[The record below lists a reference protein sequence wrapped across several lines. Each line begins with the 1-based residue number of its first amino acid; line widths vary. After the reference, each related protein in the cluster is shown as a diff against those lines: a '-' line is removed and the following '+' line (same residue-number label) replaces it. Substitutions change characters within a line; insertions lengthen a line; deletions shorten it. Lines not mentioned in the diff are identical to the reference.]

1 MKLSNKALSE
11 TYYSTDSLRAVVVTQ
26 IPDVG
31 DVANQLEW
39 MTLPVVR
46 PGPSEV
52 AIRLCASSMHID
64 EIYAA
69 QGTALGRFYRP
80 KNISSSNPHILGSSV
95 SGVVV
100 GFGQRVDGFNIG
112 DEVIVIPGETPEKGS
127 WADYRCVNWKSV
139 MLKPDELTHIEAA
152 AITMA
157 ACVAW
162 GAIGFG
168 NVKTGDRC
176 LVVGAS
182 SSIGIMIVQYL
193 HTLGCHV
200 TGVCSKGNRN
210 LVLTRGA
217 DDVIDYGVDN
227 FADLAE
233 LNGEYYDSI
242 FDCIGGRRIENDGFR
257 ALKQSGIFET
267 VVGPMQYIGE
277 RKLSWWEF
285 SKVMGHIL
293 RRMFVTHLHGPRYR
307 FGEKYPRYCI
317 QAALEHAVKHQL
329 RMPVERTI
337 PFDLE
342 SIKTAI
348 ELLVT
353 HRSRGRIVID
363 FDLEPTLVAANNAS
377 NQCQKNT
384 VECQ

>member
-1 MKLSNKALSE
+1 MKPSIQTMSNSYDTTE
-11 TYYSTDSLRAVVVTQ
+11 SMRAVVVTRV
-26 IPDVG
+26 PDVG
-31 DVANQLEW
+31 DVANTLEW
-39 MTLPVVR
+39 VTLPVVR
-46 PGPSEV
+46 PNPGEV

-80 KNISSSNPHILGSSV
+80 RNVSASNPHILGSSV

-100 GFGQRVDGFNIG
+100 GLGRSVDDFNIG

-127 WADYRCVNWKSV
+127 WADYRCVDRNSV
-139 MLKPDELTHIEAA
+139 MLKPDELTHIESA

-168 NVKTGDRC
+168 KAKTGDRC

-182 SSIGIMIVQYL
+182 SSVGIMIVQYL
-193 HTLGCHV
+193 HTLGCPV
-200 TGVCSKGNRN
+200 TGVCSRRN
-210 LVLTRGA
+210 KELVLARGA
-217 DDVIDYGVDN
+217 DEVIDYNVEN

-233 LNGEYYDSI
+233 RNGKYYDCI
-242 FDCIGGRRIENDGFR
+242 FDCIGGQQIEHDGFR
-257 ALKQSGIFET
+257 ALKSTGIFET
-267 VVGPMQYIGE
+267 VVGPMQYVGE

-285 SKVMGHIL
+285 SKVMGHVL
-293 RRMFVTHLHGPRYR
+293 WRMFITHFRGPRYR
-307 FGEKYPRYCI
+307 FGEKFPRYCI
-317 QAALEHAVKHQL
+317 QTALEQAVEHQL

-337 PFDLE
+337 PFELE
-342 SIKTAI
+342 AIKEAVK
-348 ELLVT
+348 LLIT

-363 FDLEPTLVAANNAS
+363 FDLVSPPLTMSTGIEHSQQSTDVS
-377 NQCQKNT
+377 
-384 VECQ
+384 